1 VSRVSHGGESRE
13 LVAGRTLF
21 DYADELAVEVAT
33 SCGRSGTCHECVV
46 EVSEGLDA
54 LSQRSEAEGFL
65 QDPYRLACQAEITA
79 DRDISFAPLRR
90 QPRILTEAHFD
101 ETLARDP
108 AVLRQGEDILIDGE
122 VVDQARKRVLGIALD
137 LGTTTV
143 VMDIVDLET
152 GASVETCAFANPQ
165 GFGGSDVMHRISYDE
180 ANPGELQK
188 AVVSA
193 INREIRNA
201 AKRHRFPRRA
211 IYEIV
216 VAGNTTMR
224 DLLFGIDVFSVGQ
237 KPYRSLVETEWRDGK
252 RAGTALEANAWDLGF
267 RANRQTRLYS
277 LPLIASHVG
286 GDTAACLAATG
297 LDPQGDAPEML
308 IDIGTNTEVVVRA
321 NGRMLAASCP
331 AGPAFEGGLV
341 TWAMR
346 AFDGA
351 IESLDW
357 RDGDFAWQTISDAP
371 PEGFCG
377 SGLVD
382 LVAVLRRQ
390 ELMNPLGVFSGG
402 RKQMQIAI
410 VPERG
415 ITFSR
420 ADGSHLAQAK
430 AANACGQ
437 QIVLRSLGIAPEALE
452 RVTLAGGFANTLDI
466 ENAIAIGLLAPI
478 DPARVAKVG
487 NAALHGAR
495 KVLLSV
501 TARRALEETVTR
513 VEHIELETQPDFF
526 NLFVEGCQFKPIA
539 ERPDP
544 SLQRSAG

>member
-1 VSRVSHGGESRE
+1 MSRVSHGGESRE
-13 LVAGRTLF
+13 LIAGRTLF
-21 DYADELAVEVAT
+21 DYADDLALEVAT

-46 EVSEGLDA
+46 EISEGLDA
-54 LSQRSEAEGFL
+54 LGPRSGVEGFL
-65 QDPYRLACQAEITA
+65 KDPYRLACRAEIVA
-79 DRDISFAPLRR
+79 ERDIRFAPLRR
-90 QPRILTEAHFD
+90 RPRILTDTHFD
-101 ETLARDP
+101 ESLARDP
-108 AVLRQGEDILIDGE
+108 AASRHGDEILLDGQ
-122 VVDQARKRVLGIALD
+122 VIDQARKRMLGIALD

-152 GASVETCAFANPQ
+152 GDSVETCAFANPQ
-165 GFGGSDVMHRISYDE
+165 GFGGSDVMHRISYDGT
-180 ANPGELQK
+180 NPGELQK

-193 INREIRNA
+193 VNREIRAA
-201 AKRHRFPRRA
+201 AKRHGFARRA

-224 DLLFGIDVFSVGQ
+224 ELIFGLDVASIGQ
-237 KPYRSLVETEWRDGK
+237 KPYRSLVEAEWRAGK
-252 RAGTALEANAWDLGF
+252 RDSTALTANAWDLGF
-267 RANRQTRLYS
+267 RANRRTRLYG

-297 LDPQGDAPEML
+297 LDPEGDAPEML

-321 NGRMLAASCP
+321 HGRMLAASCP

-357 RDGDFAWQTISDAP
+357 RGEDFSWQTIGDAP
-371 PEGFCG
+371 PEGLCG

-402 RKQMQIAI
+402 RKQMQITV
-410 VPERG
+410 VPEHG

-420 ADGSHLAQAK
+420 ADASHLAQAK
-430 AANACGQ
+430 AANSCGQ
-437 QIVLRSLGIAPEALE
+437 QIVLRSLGIGPGEVE

-501 TARRALEETVTR
+501 TARRALERAVPR
-513 VEHIELETQPDFF
+513 IDHIELETEPDFF
-526 NLFVEGCQFKPIA
+526 DLFVEGCQFKPMMDPP
-539 ERPDP
+539 RP
-544 SLQRSAG
+544 SLKRSAG

>member
-1 VSRVSHGGESRE
+1 
-13 LVAGRTLF
+13 
-21 DYADELAVEVAT
+21 
-33 SCGRSGTCHECVV
+33 
-46 EVSEGLDA
+46 
-54 LSQRSEAEGFL
+54 
-65 QDPYRLACQAEITA
+65 
-79 DRDISFAPLRR
+79 
-90 QPRILTEAHFD
+90 
-101 ETLARDP
+101 
-108 AVLRQGEDILIDGE
+108 
-122 VVDQARKRVLGIALD
+122 
-137 LGTTTV
+137 
-143 VMDIVDLET
+143 
-152 GASVETCAFANPQ
+152 TCAFANPQ

-193 INREIRNA
+193 INREIRDA

-224 DLLFGIDVFSVGQ
+224 DLLFGIDVYSVGQ
-237 KPYRSLVETEWRDGK
+237 KPYRSLVEAGWREGK
-252 RAGTALEANAWDLGF
+252 RDGTALEANAWDLGF
-267 RANRQTRLYS
+267 RANRKTRLYG

-297 LDPQGDAPEML
+297 LDPDGDAPEML

-321 NGRMLAASCP
+321 HGRMLAASCP

-357 RDGDFAWQTISDAP
+357 QDGDFTFRTISDAP
-371 PEGFCG
+371 PEGLCG

-382 LVAVLRRQ
+382 LVATLRRQ
-390 ELMNPLGVFSGG
+390 ELMNPLGIFSGG
-402 RKQMQIAI
+402 RKQMQIGV

-437 QIVLRSLGIAPEALE
+437 QIVLRSLGIAPEKLD
-452 RVTLAGGFANTLDI
+452 RVTLAGGFANTLDVD
-466 ENAIAIGLLAPI
+466 NAIAIGLLAPVN
-478 DPARVAKVG
+478 PAHVVKVG

-495 KVLLSV
+495 KVLLSL
-501 TARRALEETVTR
+501 TARRALEDTVTR

-526 NLFVEGCQFKPIA
+526 DLFVEGCQFKPMM
-539 ERPDP
+539 ERPEP
-544 SLQRSAG
+544 PLQRSAG